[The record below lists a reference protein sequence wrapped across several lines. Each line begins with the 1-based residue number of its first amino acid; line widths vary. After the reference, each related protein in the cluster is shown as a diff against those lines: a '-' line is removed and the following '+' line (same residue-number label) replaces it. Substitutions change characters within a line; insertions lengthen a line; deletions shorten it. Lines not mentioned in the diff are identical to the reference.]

1 MKPMILFA
9 LPWLSLLAAATP
21 ATAPPPAGAPTALT
35 LVEHERAFARD
46 AAAQGTRS
54 AFLKWL
60 APTGVVFRPG
70 PVNGWKAYEAAKAG
84 PAVLAWEP
92 AFAGISSAGDMG
104 WTTGPWSWRADRGR
118 DEAAWGQYLSVW
130 RRQPDGRHLVALDV
144 GISHA
149 KHAGP
154 VGEPVVLDPAPA
166 PRTGRGPLDR
176 RRSLW
181 KTDAD
186 YGALAKQGGVAAALE
201 RYGAERVLLLREGM
215 PRIVGVAAAADS
227 VRAREGSATLM
238 SLAQF
243 LSESGDLGY
252 TYGSFVTGDL
262 AAPDSGYYVHV
273 WHRGATKPWELAVE
287 LVQPLPKPER
297 K

>member
-1 MKPMILFA
+1 MKPMTLLA
-9 LPWLSLLAAATP
+9 LAWLTLIAAATP
-21 ATAPPPAGAPTALT
+21 APAPPPADVPSALA
-35 LVEHERAFARD
+35 LVEAERAFAKD

-70 PVNGWKAYEAAKAG
+70 PVNGWKAYEASK
-84 PAVLAWEP
+84 PNSAVLAWEP
-92 AFAGISSAGDMG
+92 AFAGVSAAGDLG
-104 WTTGPWSWRADRGR
+104 WTTGPWTWRAGRGR

-149 KHAGP
+149 KHPGP
-154 VGEPVVLDPAPA
+154 VGDPVVLAPAPA
-166 PRTGRGPLDR
+166 PHTGRGPLDR

-181 KTDAD
+181 KADAD
-186 YGALAKQGGVAAALE
+186 FGALAKQGGVATALE
-201 RYGAERVLLLREGM
+201 RFGAERLVLLREGL
-215 PRIVGVAAAADS
+215 PRVVGVAAAADS

-252 TYGSFVTGDL
+252 TYGSFVRGGV

-273 WHRGATKPWELAVE
+273 WHRGATRPWELAVE
-287 LVQPLPKPER
+287 LVQPLPKPE
-297 K
+297 KK